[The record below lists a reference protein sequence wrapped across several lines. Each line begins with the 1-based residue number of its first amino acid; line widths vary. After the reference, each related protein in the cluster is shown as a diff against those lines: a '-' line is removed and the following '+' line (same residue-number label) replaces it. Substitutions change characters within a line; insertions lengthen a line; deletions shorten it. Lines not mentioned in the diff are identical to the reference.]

1 MCGRYGSWSA
11 GPVLAEAFGA
21 SPVPECDALPP
32 SWNLAPG
39 SDVRVVVERAAAGA
53 PGRTRRELRAARWGL
68 LPSWAKDPR
77 RGARTFNARSETA
90 ASRPTFREAM
100 RSFRIVLP
108 ADCYYEWLADGA
120 RKRPFAVSAADG
132 GPLALAG
139 LASWWRVPAAGPGG
153 AGRSDGVSGS
163 RAVGGTNGA
172 DGACGTAGSGGVDG
186 MDGPGGPGGAD
197 GAGCPGGSGG
207 VGWAGFPGG
216 PSGLSGSGRA
226 ARGRATT
233 SGRSGDVGVLAV
245 GVRPGA
251 ALHRHDGAL
260 WLLTCTVL
268 TRQAG
273 EDLAWLHHREPVVL
287 DRREVAA
294 WLDPDMRDGAAA
306 ARLLGDPHPEL
317 VWHEVGPEV
326 GSTRSEGPQLAAP
339 LAPGGPV
346 TS

>member
-1 MCGRYGSWSA
+1 M
-11 GPVLAEAFGA
+11 
-21 SPVPECDALPP
+21 
-32 SWNLAPG
+32 
-39 SDVRVVVERAAAGA
+39 RA
-53 PGRTRRELRAARWGL
+53 
-68 LPSWAKDPR
+68 
-77 RGARTFNARSETA
+77 FNARSETA

-108 ADCYYEWLADGA
+108 ADCYYEWLADGK

-132 GPLALAG
+132 SPLALAG

-153 AGRSDGVSGS
+153 AGRP
-163 RAVGGTNGA
+163 
-172 DGACGTAGSGGVDG
+172 GGV
-186 MDGPGGPGGAD
+186 
-197 GAGCPGGSGG
+197 
-207 VGWAGFPGG
+207 
-216 PSGLSGSGRA
+216 SGSGRA
-226 ARGRATT
+226 ARDRATT
-233 SGRSGDVGVLAV
+233 SGRSGDVGVPSA

-306 ARLLGDPHPEL
+306 ARLLGAPHPEL

-326 GSTRSEGPQLAAP
+326 GSTRSEGPRLAAP
-339 LAPGGPV
+339 LAPGGSV

>member
-21 SPVPECDALPP
+21 SPAPECDALPP

-77 RGARTFNARSETA
+77 RGARAFNARSETA

-139 LASWWRVPAAGPGG
+139 LASWWRVPVAGPGG
-153 AGRSDGVSGS
+153 AG
-163 RAVGGTNGA
+163 
-172 DGACGTAGSGGVDG
+172 
-186 MDGPGGPGGAD
+186 
-197 GAGCPGGSGG
+197 
-207 VGWAGFPGG
+207 G
-216 PSGLSGSGRA
+216 PSGLGGSGRA

-233 SGRSGDVGVLAV
+233 SGSPGDVGVPSA

-306 ARLLGDPHPEL
+306 ARLLGAPHPEL

>member
-21 SPVPECDALPP
+21 SPAPECDALPP

-77 RGARTFNARSETA
+77 RGARAFNARSETA

-108 ADCYYEWLADGA
+108 ADCYYEWLADGK

-139 LASWWRVPAAGPGG
+139 LASWWRVPVAGPGG
-153 AGRSDGVSGS
+153 AG
-163 RAVGGTNGA
+163 
-172 DGACGTAGSGGVDG
+172 
-186 MDGPGGPGGAD
+186 
-197 GAGCPGGSGG
+197 
-207 VGWAGFPGG
+207 G
-216 PSGLSGSGRA
+216 PSGLGGSGRA
-226 ARGRATT
+226 ARGRATA

-268 TRQAG
+268 TR
-273 EDLAWLHHREPVVL
+273 
-287 DRREVAA
+287 
-294 WLDPDMRDGAAA
+294 
-306 ARLLGDPHPEL
+306 
-317 VWHEVGPEV
+317 
-326 GSTRSEGPQLAAP
+326 
-339 LAPGGPV
+339 
-346 TS
+346 

>member
-21 SPVPECDALPP
+21 SPAPECDALPP

-39 SDVRVVVERAAAGA
+39 SDVRVVVERAAARA

-77 RGARTFNARSETA
+77 RGVRAFNARSETA

-153 AGRSDGVSGS
+153 AGRP
-163 RAVGGTNGA
+163 
-172 DGACGTAGSGGVDG
+172 GGV
-186 MDGPGGPGGAD
+186 
-197 GAGCPGGSGG
+197 
-207 VGWAGFPGG
+207 
-216 PSGLSGSGRA
+216 SGSGRA
-226 ARGRATT
+226 ARDRATT
-233 SGRSGDVGVLAV
+233 SGRSGDVGVPSA

-306 ARLLGDPHPEL
+306 ARLLGAPHPEL

-326 GSTRSEGPQLAAP
+326 GSTRSEGPRLAAP
-339 LAPGGPV
+339 LAPGGSV

>member
-21 SPVPECDALPP
+21 SPAPECDALPP

-77 RGARTFNARSETA
+77 RGARAFNARSETA

-153 AGRSDGVSGS
+153 AG
-163 RAVGGTNGA
+163 
-172 DGACGTAGSGGVDG
+172 
-186 MDGPGGPGGAD
+186 
-197 GAGCPGGSGG
+197 
-207 VGWAGFPGG
+207 G
-216 PSGLSGSGRA
+216 PSGLGGSGRA

-233 SGRSGDVGVLAV
+233 SGRSGDVGVPSA

-251 ALHRHDGAL
+251 ALHRHGGAL

-287 DRREVAA
+287 DHREVAA

-326 GSTRSEGPQLAAP
+326 GSTRSEGPRLAAP

>member
-21 SPVPECDALPP
+21 SPAPECDALPP

-77 RGARTFNARSETA
+77 RGVRAFNARSETA

-153 AGRSDGVSGS
+153 AGRP
-163 RAVGGTNGA
+163 
-172 DGACGTAGSGGVDG
+172 GGV
-186 MDGPGGPGGAD
+186 
-197 GAGCPGGSGG
+197 
-207 VGWAGFPGG
+207 
-216 PSGLSGSGRA
+216 SGSGRA

-306 ARLLGDPHPEL
+306 ARLLGAPHPEL

-326 GSTRSEGPQLAAP
+326 GSTRSEGPRLAAP

>member
-11 GPVLAEAFGA
+11 GPVLAEAFSA
-21 SPVPECDALPP
+21 SPAPECDALPP

-77 RGARTFNARSETA
+77 RGVRAFNARSETA

-139 LASWWRVPAAGPGG
+139 LASWWRVPVAGPGG
-153 AGRSDGVSGS
+153 AG
-163 RAVGGTNGA
+163 
-172 DGACGTAGSGGVDG
+172 GSGGV
-186 MDGPGGPGGAD
+186 
-197 GAGCPGGSGG
+197 
-207 VGWAGFPGG
+207 
-216 PSGLSGSGRA
+216 SGSGRA

-233 SGRSGDVGVLAV
+233 SGRSGDVGVLAA

-306 ARLLGDPHPEL
+306 ARLLGAPHPEL

-326 GSTRSEGPQLAAP
+326 GSTRSEGPRLAAP
-339 LAPGGPV
+339 LAPGGSV

>member
-1 MCGRYGSWSA
+1 MITRIWCVKRLRGTVVGMCGRYGSWSA
-11 GPVLAEAFGA
+11 GPVLAEAFSA
-21 SPVPECDALPP
+21 SPAPECDALPP

-39 SDVRVVVERAAAGA
+39 SDVRVVVERAAARA

-77 RGARTFNARSETA
+77 RGVRAFNARSETA

-108 ADCYYEWLADGA
+108 ADCYYEWLADGK

-132 GPLALAG
+132 SPLALAG

-153 AGRSDGVSGS
+153 AGRP
-163 RAVGGTNGA
+163 
-172 DGACGTAGSGGVDG
+172 GGV
-186 MDGPGGPGGAD
+186 
-197 GAGCPGGSGG
+197 
-207 VGWAGFPGG
+207 
-216 PSGLSGSGRA
+216 SGSGRA
-226 ARGRATT
+226 ARDRATT
-233 SGRSGDVGVLAV
+233 SGRSGDVGVPSA

-306 ARLLGDPHPEL
+306 ARLLGAPHPEL

-326 GSTRSEGPQLAAP
+326 GSTRSEGPRLAAP
-339 LAPGGPV
+339 LAPGGSV

>member
-21 SPVPECDALPP
+21 SPAPECDALPP

-39 SDVRVVVERAAAGA
+39 SDVRVVVERAAARA

-68 LPSWAKDPR
+68 LPSWAKDLR
-77 RGARTFNARSETA
+77 RGVRAFNARSETA

-139 LASWWRVPAAGPGG
+139 LASWWRVPVAGPGG
-153 AGRSDGVSGS
+153 AG
-163 RAVGGTNGA
+163 
-172 DGACGTAGSGGVDG
+172 GSGGV
-186 MDGPGGPGGAD
+186 
-197 GAGCPGGSGG
+197 
-207 VGWAGFPGG
+207 
-216 PSGLSGSGRA
+216 SGSGRA

-306 ARLLGDPHPEL
+306 ARLLGAPHPEL

>member
-21 SPVPECDALPP
+21 SPAPECDALPP

-77 RGARTFNARSETA
+77 RGVRAFNARSETA

-139 LASWWRVPAAGPGG
+139 LASWWRVPVAGPGG
-153 AGRSDGVSGS
+153 AG
-163 RAVGGTNGA
+163 
-172 DGACGTAGSGGVDG
+172 GSGGV
-186 MDGPGGPGGAD
+186 
-197 GAGCPGGSGG
+197 
-207 VGWAGFPGG
+207 
-216 PSGLSGSGRA
+216 SGSGRA

-233 SGRSGDVGVLAV
+233 SGRSGDVGVLAA

-306 ARLLGDPHPEL
+306 ARLLGAPHPEL

-326 GSTRSEGPQLAAP
+326 GSTRSEGPRLAAP
-339 LAPGGPV
+339 LAPGGSV

>member
-21 SPVPECDALPP
+21 SPAPECDALPP

-77 RGARTFNARSETA
+77 RGVRAFNARSETA

-139 LASWWRVPAAGPGG
+139 LASWWRVPVAGPGG
-153 AGRSDGVSGS
+153 AG
-163 RAVGGTNGA
+163 
-172 DGACGTAGSGGVDG
+172 GSGGV
-186 MDGPGGPGGAD
+186 
-197 GAGCPGGSGG
+197 
-207 VGWAGFPGG
+207 
-216 PSGLSGSGRA
+216 SGSGRA

-233 SGRSGDVGVLAV
+233 SGSPGDVGVLAV

-306 ARLLGDPHPEL
+306 ARLLGAPHPEL

-326 GSTRSEGPQLAAP
+326 GSTRSEGPRLAAP
-339 LAPGGPV
+339 LAPGGSV

>member
-21 SPVPECDALPP
+21 SPAPECDALPP

-77 RGARTFNARSETA
+77 RGVRAFNARSETA

-139 LASWWRVPAAGPGG
+139 LASWWRVPVAGPGG
-153 AGRSDGVSGS
+153 AG
-163 RAVGGTNGA
+163 
-172 DGACGTAGSGGVDG
+172 GSGGV
-186 MDGPGGPGGAD
+186 
-197 GAGCPGGSGG
+197 
-207 VGWAGFPGG
+207 
-216 PSGLSGSGRA
+216 SGSGRA

-306 ARLLGDPHPEL
+306 ARLLGAPHPEL

-326 GSTRSEGPQLAAP
+326 GSTRSEGPRLAAP
-339 LAPGGPV
+339 LAPGGSV

>member
-21 SPVPECDALPP
+21 SPAPECDALPP

-39 SDVRVVVERAAAGA
+39 SDVRVVVERAAARA

-68 LPSWAKDPR
+68 LPSWAKDLR
-77 RGARTFNARSETA
+77 RGVRAFNARSETA

-139 LASWWRVPAAGPGG
+139 LASWWRVPVAGPGG
-153 AGRSDGVSGS
+153 AG
-163 RAVGGTNGA
+163 
-172 DGACGTAGSGGVDG
+172 
-186 MDGPGGPGGAD
+186 
-197 GAGCPGGSGG
+197 
-207 VGWAGFPGG
+207 G
-216 PSGLSGSGRA
+216 PSGLGGSGRA

-233 SGRSGDVGVLAV
+233 SGSPGDVGVPSA

-306 ARLLGDPHPEL
+306 ARLLGAPHPEL

>member
-1 MCGRYGSWSA
+1 
-11 GPVLAEAFGA
+11 
-21 SPVPECDALPP
+21 
-32 SWNLAPG
+32 
-39 SDVRVVVERAAAGA
+39 
-53 PGRTRRELRAARWGL
+53 
-68 LPSWAKDPR
+68 
-77 RGARTFNARSETA
+77 
-90 ASRPTFREAM
+90 M

-139 LASWWRVPAAGPGG
+139 LASWWRVPVAGPGG
-153 AGRSDGVSGS
+153 AG
-163 RAVGGTNGA
+163 
-172 DGACGTAGSGGVDG
+172 
-186 MDGPGGPGGAD
+186 
-197 GAGCPGGSGG
+197 
-207 VGWAGFPGG
+207 G
-216 PSGLSGSGRA
+216 PSGLGGSGRA

-233 SGRSGDVGVLAV
+233 SGSPGDVGVPSA

-306 ARLLGDPHPEL
+306 ARLLGAPHPEL

>member
-21 SPVPECDALPP
+21 SPAPECDALPP

-77 RGARTFNARSETA
+77 RGARAFNARSETA

-139 LASWWRVPAAGPGG
+139 LASWWRVPVAGPGG
-153 AGRSDGVSGS
+153 AGRS
-163 RAVGGTNGA
+163 NGL
-172 DGACGTAGSGGVDG
+172 G
-186 MDGPGGPGGAD
+186 
-197 GAGCPGGSGG
+197 
-207 VGWAGFPGG
+207 
-216 PSGLSGSGRA
+216 GSGRA

-233 SGRSGDVGVLAV
+233 SGSPGDVGVPSA

-306 ARLLGDPHPEL
+306 ARLLGAPHPEL

>member
-21 SPVPECDALPP
+21 SPAPECDALPP

-77 RGARTFNARSETA
+77 RGVRAFNARSETA

-139 LASWWRVPAAGPGG
+139 LASWWRVPVAGPGG
-153 AGRSDGVSGS
+153 AGGSGGVSGS
-163 RAVGGTNGA
+163 RAVGGMNEA
-172 DGACGTAGSGGVDG
+172 DGACGAVGSGGADG
-186 MDGPGGPGGAD
+186 TDGLGGPGGPGGAD
-197 GAGCPGGSGG
+197 DAGRPGGPGG
-207 VGWAGFPGG
+207 MGWAGFPD
-216 PSGLSGSGRA
+216 GSGRA
-226 ARGRATT
+226 ARDRATT
-233 SGRSGDVGVLAV
+233 SGRSGDVGVPAA

-251 ALHRHDGAL
+251 ALHRHGGAL

-306 ARLLGDPHPEL
+306 ARLLGAPHPEL

-326 GSTRSEGPQLAAP
+326 GSTRSEGPRLAAP
-339 LAPGGPV
+339 LAPGGSV